1 MIYVLI
7 LYIVTEDKHFVHSP
21 EELAEN
27 FTTEPKKFIDLV
39 QANYMG
45 HFRDIEY
52 VLEAANGLSLCD
64 VMLNEYR
71 DDSLALTGLN
81 VGIRSIMVSN
91 THPVTGW
98 MPIKGQKRLD
108 INAIKIPAKASKVLP
123 EHHNISSSL
132 YALDYK
138 TFVNVIS
145 P

>member
-1 MIYVLI
+1 M
-7 LYIVTEDKHFVHSP
+7 YIVTEDKQFVHSP

-27 FTTEPKKFIDLV
+27 FTTEPKKFIDLI

-81 VGIRSIMVSN
+81 VGIRSVMVSN

-123 EHHNISSSL
+123 EHHNISSGL